1 MWLCTLHTSYCF
13 WSTDVITSQ
22 RQAILV
28 GLCAQQL
35 LSRSKFWPI
44 EHLWTI
50 TNGWQQSL
58 LWNSDNGLCSQAHT
72 ELRERIWSYSNV
84 PLLLRQ
90 QNYIH
95 SWLSM
100 DPHSQNSKVIT
111 QSLNGDN
118 PWPRWQDVFARTWY
132 RNVHLHT
139 QETTHSTTLRYPN
152 VS

>member
-1 MWLCTLHTSYCF
+1 M
-13 WSTDVITSQ
+13 
-22 RQAILV
+22 V

-35 LSRSKFWPI
+35 LSRSTFWPI
-44 EHLWTI
+44 EHMRTN

-58 LWNSDNGLCSQAHT
+58 LWNWDNGLCSQAHT
-72 ELRERIWSYSNV
+72 ELRERIWSHSNV

-90 QNYIH
+90 HNYIH

-111 QSLNGDN
+111 AKFEWGQSLAKMT
-118 PWPRWQDVFARTWY
+118 RCVCVHMIQ
-132 RNVHLHT
+132 NVHLHT
-139 QETTHSTTLRYPN
+139 QETTHSTALRYPN